1 MVDHTTLGTAGRIRY
16 LLGEAASRLELAIA
30 APYQDNEMWRKQV
43 DASLEELRFSLMEHI
58 ELTEA
63 DNGLLD
69 QVIEDAPRLVPAV
82 EVIMSDHAELCEA
95 IDLAKDIVDHARIE
109 DTHEIRSA
117 VVDLLARLFAH
128 RQRGADLVFD
138 AYNVDIGGLSGE

>member
-1 MVDHTTLGTAGRIRY
+1 MVDDTALDDAGRIRY

-30 APYQDNEMWRKQV
+30 GPYQDNDLWRKQV
-43 DASLEELRFSLMEHI
+43 DAALEELRFSFKEHI

-69 QVIEDAPRLVPAV
+69 QVIEDAPRLVPQV
-82 EVIMSDHAELCEA
+82 DVIMADHAEICEA
-95 IDLAKDIVDHARIE
+95 IDLAKDMVDHAGIDNAR
-109 DTHEIRSA
+109 EIRSC
-117 VVDLLARLFAH
+117 VVDLLARIFAH

-138 AYNVDIGGLSGE
+138 AYNIDIGGLSGE